1 MLRDHQ
7 APSMRLNS
15 FRCFACHFPCEGEI
29 DKDILH
35 HFQSWSV
42 YGMKKQWESEW
53 VERKNPPISEP
64 CILHLD
70 LFIEELKRHPLLHDA
85 AFRERLTDFLSSNV
99 SSSSPITNATLVSA
113 HSTVMSPPRTT
124 PNSTRP
130 CVNNES
136 QSKTRTFCGFRD
148 LFSFSSV
155 AGTSTKAYLDES
167 KNGKRPARYP
177 SFNLSWYCLSL
188 S

>member
-1 MLRDHQ
+1 MQRKIQSHLGHLRFPASGGTLVFNWVLIGYWSTSFALIGPCNCFGFDSRHLITNPTLFMILWETSFYVKR
-7 APSMRLNS
+7 PSGTVLW
-15 FRCFACHFPCEGEI
+15 G
-29 DKDILH
+29 
-35 HFQSWSV
+35 
-42 YGMKKQWESEW
+42 Y
-53 VERKNPPISEP
+53 ISER
-64 CILHLD
+64 D
-70 LFIEELKRHPLLHDA
+70 LPS
-85 AFRERLTDFLSSNV
+85 FLSSNV

-167 KNGKRPARYP
+167 KNGKWPARYP
-177 SFNLSWYCLSL
+177 SINLSWYCLSL

>member
-7 APSMRLNS
+7 APSMRL
-15 FRCFACHFPCEGEI
+15 H
-29 DKDILH
+29 
-35 HFQSWSV
+35 
-42 YGMKKQWESEW
+42 
-53 VERKNPPISEP
+53 
-64 CILHLD
+64 
-70 LFIEELKRHPLLHDA
+70 
-85 AFRERLTDFLSSNV
+85 FRERLTDFLSSNV

-113 HSTVMSPPRTT
+113 HSTVMYPPRTT

-148 LFSFSSV
+148 LFSLSSV

-177 SFNLSWYCLSL
+177 SINLSWYCLSL